1 MKLFMFASVIF
12 ALFLL
17 SGCAQTQNT
26 NTPPV
31 TARTHHEA
39 SFRIACDRP
48 SKTCQVFFDVR
59 AEFFLERGA
68 RVTSHFAVDRYIHA
82 E

>member
-1 MKLFMFASVIF
+1 MNARYRR
-12 ALFLL
+12 AL
-17 SGCAQTQNT
+17 GQTAMLV
-26 NTPPV
+26 TPS
-31 TARTHHEA
+31 A
-39 SFRIACDRP
+39 IACDRP

-68 RVTSHFAVDRYIHA
+68 RVTSHFAVDRYLHA